1 MKIINSLHG
10 MKTHYISSRHKA
22 YLDSSLPHNSFPPCF
37 TPDAATLSFD
47 GTQYVRMFSDQES
60 NTQAEDITFRFRTNR
75 PNGLLLATTSTLSS
89 DRLELALQAGKLRLT
104 VKLGDKDKVRRC
116 NTSFYSLLI

>member
-1 MKIINSLHG
+1 MHTISL
-10 MKTHYISSRHKA
+10 
-22 YLDSSLPHNSFPPCF
+22 LP
-37 TPDAATLSFD
+37 TLDAATLSFD

-75 PNGLLLATTSTLSS
+75 PTGLLLSTTSTLSS

-104 VKLGDKDKVRRC
+104 VKLGDKDKVRK
-116 NTSFYSLLI
+116 